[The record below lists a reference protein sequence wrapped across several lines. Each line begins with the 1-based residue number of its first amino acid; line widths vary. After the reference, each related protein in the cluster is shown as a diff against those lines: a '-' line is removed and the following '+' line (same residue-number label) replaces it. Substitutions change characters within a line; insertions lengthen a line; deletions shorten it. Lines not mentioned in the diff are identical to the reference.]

1 MLDIQRLEIIDASC
15 ASPTMPFPGDARLQ
29 RTEHKNEARR
39 KLELN
44 DDESLILVVLRGKC
58 LDSDHEERIVS
69 EPSED

>member
-1 MLDIQRLEIIDASC
+1 
-15 ASPTMPFPGDARLQ
+15 MPFPGDARLQ